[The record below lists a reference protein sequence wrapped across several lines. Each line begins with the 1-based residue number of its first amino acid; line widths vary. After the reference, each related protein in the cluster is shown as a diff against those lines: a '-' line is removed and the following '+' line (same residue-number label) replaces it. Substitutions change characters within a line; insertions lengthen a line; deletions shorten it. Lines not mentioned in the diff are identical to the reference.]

1 MIDSEWYPADFDAKQ
16 RLALD
21 AAAEIEDTQDI
32 AELTSYVE
40 AIRYGDYELLPDV
53 ENDYD
58 LGYAHLDETGLCD
71 DLEEF
76 FDWKSFGHWINRDR
90 GGEFTSYGW
99 VCFF

>member
-40 AIRYGDYELLPDV
+40 AIRYGEYEL
-53 ENDYD
+53 DYD